1 MLKLI
6 ICGII
11 ITLYLTDY
19 ANRHLKK
26 AKGRNGQNTEY
37 HKKDVNNVNL
47 FCG

>member
-1 MLKLI
+1 MLKFI

-19 ANRHLKK
+19 TNRHLK
-26 AKGRNGQNTEY
+26 ARGRNGQNTDY
-37 HKKDVNNVNL
+37 HKDVNNVNL